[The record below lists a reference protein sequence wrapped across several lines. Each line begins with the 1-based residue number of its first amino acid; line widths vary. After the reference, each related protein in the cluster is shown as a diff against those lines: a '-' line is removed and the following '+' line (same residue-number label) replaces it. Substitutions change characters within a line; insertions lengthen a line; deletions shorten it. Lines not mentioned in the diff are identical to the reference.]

1 MKKPFS
7 LYIHIPFCI
16 SKCSYC
22 DFFSIKCGISNLTT
36 SRIPDSYITSLINEL
51 KFRIKN
57 YKSKECKS
65 VYIGG
70 GTPSLL
76 TQNQFTSIF
85 DFIKNELELTKDY
98 EFTVELNP
106 DDVTEELLQF
116 LNASIINRI
125 SLGIQ
130 SLDDSV
136 LKFVKR
142 RAGKKENLNAINLIE
157 KFWKKEVS
165 YDLISALPL
174 EKEKSFLENLDFI
187 CSKKPAHI
195 SLYSLTVEEET
206 ELGKEIFSSHLDY
219 DFEKADSMW
228 LKGKKLLEK
237 RGYHQYEISN
247 FCLKGKECR
256 HNLTY
261 WNHQDYIG
269 AGSGGT
275 GTVYNQDGSGIRWTN
290 IKDIEKYIK
299 AWEKYNPS
307 TSIADSDCQI
317 TEKIERDTSKFEFFM
332 MGLRKNAGISDTE
345 YKSVF
350 NEEIPLSVV
359 NLFKKWQKKKLS
371 EIETQGEDTRYYLN
385 SKGLLFLNQFLEQ
398 MEL

>member
-22 DFFSIKCGISNLTT
+22 DFFSIKCTGFNFST

-57 YKSKECKS
+57 YESKECKS

-85 DFIKNELELTKDY
+85 DFIKKELELTKDY

-206 ELGKEIFSSHLDY
+206 ELGKEIFSSRLDY

-228 LKGKKLLEK
+228 LNGKKLLEK

-299 AWEKYNPS
+299 AWEKYNQS

-332 MGLRKNAGISDTE
+332 MGLRKNAGISDAE

-350 NEEIPLSVV
+350 NEEMPLSVV